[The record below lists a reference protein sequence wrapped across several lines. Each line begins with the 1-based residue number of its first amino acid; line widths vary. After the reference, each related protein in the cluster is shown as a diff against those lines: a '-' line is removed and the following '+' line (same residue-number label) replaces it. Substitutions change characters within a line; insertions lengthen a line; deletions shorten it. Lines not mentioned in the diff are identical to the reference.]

1 MLDTGAPI
9 EDENA
14 LQAAIDSFN
23 AIAAKYYN
31 DTLAASK
38 AAQAAADAASKSA
51 ASLKVDTTL
60 TISGYAADAKTV
72 GDVLNNKAN
81 IASINTMIQRI
92 ADGNNDTIQIGTSA
106 TTNLQTY
113 GVLDILASD
122 GYIALRSPNGV
133 VWNISVDNSGTL
145 KVVEQNG

>member
-1 MLDTGAPI
+1 MLDIGAPI

-38 AAQAAADAASKSA
+38 EAQAAADAAAKSA
-51 ASLKVDTTL
+51 ASLKVDDTL

-72 GDVLNNKAN
+72 GDKLTGKAESSEVT
-81 IASINTMIQRI
+81 SIRKDLQSEIDR
-92 ADGNNDTIQIGTSA
+92 A
-106 TTNLQTY
+106 T
-113 GVLDILASD
+113 DAES
-122 GYIALRSPNGV
+122 
-133 VWNISVDNSGTL
+133 
-145 KVVEQNG
+145 

>member
-38 AAQAAADAASKSA
+38 AAQSAADAAAKSA
-51 ASLKVDTTL
+51 
-60 TISGYAADAKTV
+60 
-72 GDVLNNKAN
+72 
-81 IASINTMIQRI
+81 RH
-92 ADGNNDTIQIGTSA
+92 
-106 TTNLQTY
+106 
-113 GVLDILASD
+113 
-122 GYIALRSPNGV
+122 
-133 VWNISVDNSGTL
+133 
-145 KVVEQNG
+145 

>member
-1 MLDTGAPI
+1 MLDVGAPI

-38 AAQAAADAASKSA
+38 EAQAAADAAAKSA

-60 TISGYAADAKTV
+60 TVSGYAADAKTV
-72 GDVLNNKAN
+72 GDTLNNKAN

-92 ADGNNDTIQIGTSA
+92 ANGNNDTIQIGTSA

-113 GVLDILASD
+113 GVLDILLSG

-145 KVVEQNG
+145 KVVEQSG